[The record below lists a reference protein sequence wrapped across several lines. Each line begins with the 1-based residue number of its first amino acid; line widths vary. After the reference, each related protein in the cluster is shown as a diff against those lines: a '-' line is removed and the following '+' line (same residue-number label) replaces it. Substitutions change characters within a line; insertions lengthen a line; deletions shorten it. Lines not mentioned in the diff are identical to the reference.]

1 MNSLLY
7 HILCEDMDF
16 HDLCADQTQAL
27 PGYRIA
33 RARFEAADRAMDDF
47 RDEPMRKA
55 FLNYESACN
64 EMASMQETA
73 AALVGFR
80 MCLNLLAEGLR

>member
-1 MNSLLY
+1 MNSLFY

-16 HDLCADQTQAL
+16 HNRCADLYQSM
-27 PGYRIA
+27 PGYRGTQ
-33 RARFEAADRAMDDF
+33 ARFEAANRAMDSF
-47 RDEPMRKA
+47 QETPVRSA
-55 FLNYESACN
+55 FLDYESARN
-64 EMASMQETA
+64 EVAAMQETA